1 MDDNIATQQAELDTF
16 LAIYGED
23 KLLRNLKK
31 TPNITATVEIPC
43 YFQEKQEIRIFTKK
57 FIRTSLNDKLK
68 LDFLFT
74 ELDLNYLPPL
84 FLHLEFPLLYPSKV
98 PPSFRLCCKWLNFTQ
113 LSKLCHKLDTIWCEN
128 NHNTILFDWFQ
139 FLSTELFQFLEI
151 KFPYTLNLESPKH
164 FHDHRA
170 VQEAVCSSE
179 LLEFINEY
187 NSHELSEDFRKQ
199 QQYCSICMESFPGDK
214 CKQILPCQHSFCN
227 VCLSKYLTTK
237 ILDSSI
243 WELECAEGNCRTL
256 LTNQIVLQSVTREI
270 YERFDGLLLKKALEG
285 MEDIV
290 YCPLAKCGSPSELQT
305 ADKSMAICLVCR
317 YCFCP
322 KCRHV
327 YHGISPCSINK
338 FKEIVKEYKNANF
351 VDKSILERKYG
362 KGVLRQMIA
371 DVDDQLWF
379 EKNTKKCPK
388 CSVNIEKMF
397 GCSKVHCSNCGT
409 HFCWLCH
416 QILPLSNPY
425 IHYVEPSIGGDCVN
439 KLFQGIT
446 VEEFEAWRFELD

>member
-31 TPNITATVEIPC
+31 TPTITATVEIPC

-270 YERFDGLLLKKALEG
+270 YEKFDGLLLKKALEG

-362 KGVLRQMIA
+362 KGVLRQMSSEA
-371 DVDDQLWF
+371 
-379 EKNTKKCPK
+379 N
-388 CSVNIEKMF
+388 
-397 GCSKVHCSNCGT
+397 
-409 HFCWLCH
+409 
-416 QILPLSNPY
+416 
-425 IHYVEPSIGGDCVN
+425 DC
-439 KLFQGIT
+439 
-446 VEEFEAWRFELD
+446 RCR